1 MEKLWQI
8 ARKINI
14 DPARIRIS
22 EPMSLHTSFKIGG
35 PADYYLRLSSESEL
49 AALVKTL
56 RDAGEPFFVL
66 GGGANLLVGDKGIR
80 GWVLDLSKLSDC
92 RLESPFSVKEGG
104 RCEGEVSL
112 YAQAGISIDRLCEEA
127 LALGLQGIENFYG
140 MPGSLGGAV
149 YMNARCYEDDIATIL
164 GILKIISPA
173 ARRKT
178 WIPPPP
184 LELQALGVSAG
195 AIYDGWIVTAA
206 ELKLRCGEA
215 PRIASVMRDRKMDRV
230 SKGHYRYPSAGSM
243 FKNNRS
249 FGKPTGAI
257 LDSLAFKGRRLG
269 DAAVSPWHANIF
281 VNMGRASAK
290 DMRRLIESAQEAAL
304 RTYGFSLEPKSS
316 LSASFDSPAPGLF
329 KHSPESCRYSPKSR

>member
-173 ARRKT
+173 GEAKNLDSSTLPWSYKR
-178 WIPPPP
+178 
-184 LELQALGVSAG
+184 SAFQPG

-304 RTYGFSLEPKSS
+304 RTYGFSLEPEV
-316 LSASFDSPAPGLF
+316 LF
-329 KHSPESCRYSPKSR
+329 VGEF